1 MKEKVII
8 TGESS
13 FLGFHL
19 IEAVLEKNTDVY
31 AGVRK
36 GSDISHLKHLPISFI
51 YLDLSGSNSLLE
63 EMREKRYY
71 IIHAAGITRARTEI
85 QFNVVNADYTFNLAL
100 AVQHSAM
107 PIKKFIY
114 ISSLAALV
122 YAKDVASVAVT
133 SLFSNYNGSYNLS
146 DGNCYSRYD
155 LTNYL
160 KKYLQTKTVPVGMA
174 RAMAIATENMYQI
187 LNKIPAL
194 NREKINEL
202 SAANWVCNI
211 DKAKRELGFNP
222 VYNLEDR
229 LKESLDCTK
238 NTIGYNKHHKYF
250 GYYQNLVEA
259 I

>member
-8 TGESS
+8 TGASS

-19 IEAVLEKNTDVY
+19 IEAALEKNMDVY
-31 AGVRK
+31 AGVWK

-122 YAKDVASVAVT
+122 YAKDEASVAVT

-160 KKYLQTKTVPVGMA
+160 KKYL
-174 RAMAIATENMYQI
+174 
-187 LNKIPAL
+187 
-194 NREKINEL
+194 
-202 SAANWVCNI
+202 
-211 DKAKRELGFNP
+211 
-222 VYNLEDR
+222 
-229 LKESLDCTK
+229 
-238 NTIGYNKHHKYF
+238 
-250 GYYQNLVEA
+250 
-259 I
+259 